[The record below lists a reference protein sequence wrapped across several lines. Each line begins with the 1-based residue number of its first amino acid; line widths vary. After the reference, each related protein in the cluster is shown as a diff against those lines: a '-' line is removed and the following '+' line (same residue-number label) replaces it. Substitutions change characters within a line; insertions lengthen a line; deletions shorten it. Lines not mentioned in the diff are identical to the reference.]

1 MHIEIKTGYGYA
13 LALLVGMPLLLPG
26 TLEAADNL
34 SFRGVLVADACTL
47 RPGDEAVELNLRD
60 VSSKYLYLNARTLGM
75 PFQLHL
81 EGCDTTVGSS
91 VTVTFGGNESLV
103 LPGLLALDS
112 GSSATGVAI
121 GIETPADR
129 PLPLNTASDEQ
140 VLSNGNNTIA
150 LKAYIRGEPQAIANQ
165 SIAAG
170 TFRATS
176 TFTLHYP

>member
-1 MHIEIKTGYGYA
+1 MHIGTKTGYGYA
-13 LALLVGMPLLLPG
+13 LALLMGMPMLLPG

-47 RPGDEAVELNLRD
+47 RPGDEAVQWDLRD
-60 VSSKYLYLNARTLGM
+60 VSIKYLYLYSRTLGM

-91 VTVTFGGNESLV
+91 VTVTFSGNESLV
-103 LPGLLALDS
+103 LPGLLALDG
-112 GSSATGVAI
+112 GSRASGVAI

-140 VLSNGNNTIA
+140 ALSNGNNTIT
-150 LKAYIRGEPQAIANQ
+150 LKAYIRGEPQAIASQ
-165 SIAAG
+165 SITAG

>member
-1 MHIEIKTGYGYA
+1 MHIGIKTGYGYA
-13 LALLVGMPLLLPG
+13 LALLIGMPMLLPG

-47 RPGDEAVELNLRD
+47 RPG
-60 VSSKYLYLNARTLGM
+60 
-75 PFQLHL
+75 
-81 EGCDTTVGSS
+81 
-91 VTVTFGGNESLV
+91 
-103 LPGLLALDS
+103 GLLALDS

-140 VLSNGNNTIA
+140 VLAYGNNTIA